1 MHLYNVHVQTSI
13 LAGWLHQNNSNEW
26 AEGSLRLE
34 VEEEARHLE
43 FISDCEQNG
52 FSAQATPDFAE
63 ESEQEAW
70 FEISQCNLGS
80 SSYIC

>member
-43 FISDCEQNG
+43 FISDCKQNG
-52 FSAQATPDFAE
+52 FSAQATPTSRKSPSKRHGLKSA
-63 ESEQEAW
+63 SAT
-70 FEISQCNLGS
+70 
-80 SSYIC
+80 